1 MNQTATNGAG
11 QNPDTTPQVG
21 TLAQYVK
28 DFSFENPHAPR
39 SLSNQTNQTNP
50 NIQIQVNV
58 NARQIMG
65 EDFEV
70 ELKLEGTA
78 GHKPELMFSFELAYA
93 GVFRLRNIPQEHV
106 GPVLMVECPRIL
118 FPFARQIVAN
128 AVRDGGFPP
137 LYMDPID
144 FLALYQQRMQELQA
158 QQQQQQGARP
168 S

>member
-1 MNQTATNGAG
+1 MSETSNPGAEG
-11 QNPDTTPQVG
+11 DTVPQLNA
-21 TLAQYVK
+21 LAQYTK
-28 DFSFENPHAPR
+28 DLSFENPNAPR
-39 SLSNQTNQTNP
+39 SLSNQNNEAP

-58 NARQIMG
+58 NAQPIQG
-65 EDFEV
+65 DDYEV

-78 GHKPELMFSFELAYA
+78 GSKPNLMFSFELNYA
-93 GVFRLRNIPQEHV
+93 GVFRLRNIPQEHM
-106 GPVLMVECPRIL
+106 GGVLMVECPRIL

-144 FLALYQQRMQELQA
+144 FMALYNQRVSEL
-158 QQQQQQGARP
+158 QQQGKP

>member
-1 MNQTATNGAG
+1 MSETSPNGG
-11 QNPDTTPQVG
+11 QQAEDNSPAINA
-21 TLAQYVK
+21 LAQYTK
-28 DFSFENPHAPR
+28 DLSFENPNAPK
-39 SLSNQTNQTNP
+39 SLQAQGGVP

-58 NARQIMG
+58 NAQPLGG
-65 EDFEV
+65 EDYEV

-78 GHKPELMFSFELAYA
+78 GDKPNLLFSFELNYA
-93 GVFRLRNIPQEHV
+93 GVFRLRNIPQEHT
-106 GPVLMVECPRIL
+106 GGVLMVECPRIL

-144 FLALYQQRMQELQA
+144 FMGLYNQRVAEMQGQ
-158 QQQQQQGARP
+158 ARP

>member
-1 MNQTATNGAG
+1 MSDTSSNGG
-11 QNPDTTPQVG
+11 QPTMDADNAPQINA
-21 TLAQYVK
+21 LAQYTK
-28 DFSFENPHAPR
+28 DFSFENPNAPR
-39 SLSNQTNQTNP
+39 SLQGQQGAP

-70 ELKLEGTA
+70 ELKLEGSA
-78 GHKPELMFSFELAYA
+78 GVKPEMLFSFELNYG
-93 GVFRLRNIPQEHV
+93 GVFRLRNIPQEHI
-106 GPVLMVECPRIL
+106 GGVLMVECPRIL
-118 FPFARQIVAN
+118 FPFARQIVAS

-144 FLALYQQRMQELQA
+144 FLGLYQQRIAQMQAEGE
-158 QQQQQQGARP
+158 QGKP

>member
-1 MNQTATNGAG
+1 MSETATANRAED
-11 QNPDTTPQVG
+11 NVPQLNA
-21 TLAQYVK
+21 LAQYIK
-28 DFSFENPHAPR
+28 DLSFENPNAPR
-39 SLSNQTNQTNP
+39 SLANNDGAAP

-58 NARQIMG
+58 NAQPIG
-65 EDFEV
+65 GDDYEV

-78 GHKPELMFSFELAYA
+78 GTKPNLMFSFELNYG
-93 GVFRLRNIPQEHV
+93 GVFRLRNIPQEHI
-106 GPVLMVECPRIL
+106 GGVLMVECPRML

-144 FLALYQQRMQELQA
+144 FMALYQQRVAEVQS
-158 QQQQQQGARP
+158 QQGKP

>member
-1 MNQTATNGAG
+1 MSETATANRAED
-11 QNPDTTPQVG
+11 NVPQLNA
-21 TLAQYVK
+21 LAQYIK
-28 DFSFENPHAPR
+28 DLSFENPNAPR
-39 SLSNQTNQTNP
+39 SLANNDGAAP

-58 NARQIMG
+58 NAQPIG
-65 EDFEV
+65 GDDFEV

-78 GHKPELMFSFELAYA
+78 GTKPNLMFSFELNYG
-93 GVFRLRNIPQEHV
+93 GVFRLRNIPQEHI
-106 GPVLMVECPRIL
+106 GGVLMVECPRML

-144 FLALYQQRMQELQA
+144 FMALYQQRVAEVQS
-158 QQQQQQGARP
+158 QQGKP